1 MPSKKKA
8 RKRGGRKMSKRTTS
22 SSDLEKLAKVKMPK
36 WRVAQEQDSS
46 NSGDVDAVSPN
57 LFELRSKSKAT
68 AAKKLRRENAGGESD
83 SGSKTR
89 RKGLSGLVNMAPESG
104 RDANSA
110 IKTQIFEDDEH
121 TGSQG

>member
-1 MPSKKKA
+1 
-8 RKRGGRKMSKRTTS
+8 MSKRTTS
-22 SSDLEKLAKVKMPK
+22 SSDLERLAKAKMPK
-36 WRVAQEQDSS
+36 WRVAQEQEQDSS

-68 AAKKLRRENAGGESD
+68 AAKKLRTGNAGGESD

-89 RKGLSGLVNMAPESG
+89 NKGLSGLVNMAPGSG